1 MESNITTIMQKHVI
15 SVAMGDTIEMVE
27 STLNSRK
34 LSSVP
39 VIDPARGDC
48 FGIIS
53 APDLVR
59 FHATKRN
66 PKSVQAWEICTFK
79 PVEVDP
85 QMSVNDAT
93 ALMLKHRIHHLV
105 VTKDKAMKGFI
116 SSLDLLEHLLSV
128 ANKSPSTGKSAD

>member
-1 MESNITTIMQKHVI
+1 MDANITTIMQKHVI
-15 SVAMGDTIEMVE
+15 SVSMGDTIEMVE
-27 STLNSRK
+27 ETLNSRR

-59 FHATKRN
+59 FHATKKN
-66 PKSVQAWEICTFK
+66 PKSVQVWEICSFR
-79 PVEVDP
+79 PIEINP
-85 QMSVNDAT
+85 EMSVNDAT

-105 VTKDKAMKGFI
+105 VTKDKAMKGFV
-116 SSLDLLEHLLSV
+116 SSLDLLEHYLSV
-128 ANKSPSTGKSAD
+128 TRKSPSTDKPAD

>member
-1 MESNITTIMQKHVI
+1 MDSNITTIMQKHVV
-15 SVAMGDTIEMVE
+15 SVSMGDTIEKVE
-27 STLNSRK
+27 ETLNSRR

-59 FHATKRN
+59 FHAAKRN
-66 PKSVQAWEICTFK
+66 PKLVQAWEVCTFK
-79 PVEVDP
+79 PIEVAP
-85 QMSVNDAT
+85 EISANDAA

-116 SSLDLLEHLLSV
+116 SSLDLLKHLLSV
-128 ANKSPSTGKSAD
+128 ANKSPLTDKPAN